1 MKPEHEPKKCHR
13 SLKLP
18 FNFLMSEPSASS
30 PQSLYDLLGGEPN
43 ATNKIREIVE
53 AFYDVMDSDEK
64 AKTIRLMHPEDLTSS
79 REKLFMFLCG
89 WTGGPQ
95 LYIERYGHPFL
106 RRRHLPFKIGEEE
119 RDQWIYCMT
128 KGMLN
133 LKMDEE
139 KIKALLNALYPIA
152 DFMRNQ

>member
-1 MKPEHEPKKCHR
+1 
-13 SLKLP
+13 
-18 FNFLMSEPSASS
+18 MSQPSASA
-30 PQSLYDLLGGEPN
+30 PQSLYDLLGGEPE
-43 ATNKIREIVE
+43 ATHKIREIVE

-79 REKLFMFLCG
+79 REKLFMFLTG

-95 LYIERYGHPFL
+95 LYSDRYGHPFL

-133 LKMDEE
+133 LKMEEE

>member
-1 MKPEHEPKKCHR
+1 
-13 SLKLP
+13 
-18 FNFLMSEPSASS
+18 MSQPSAST
-30 PQSLYDLLGGEPN
+30 PQTLYDLLGGEPE
-43 ATNKIREIVE
+43 ATLKIREIVE

-79 REKLFMFLCG
+79 REKLFMFLTG

-95 LYIERYGHPFL
+95 LYTDRYGHPFL

-128 KGMLN
+128 KGLLN
-133 LKMDEE
+133 LKMEEE

>member
-1 MKPEHEPKKCHR
+1 
-13 SLKLP
+13 
-18 FNFLMSEPSASS
+18 MSQPSASS
-30 PQSLYDLLGGEPN
+30 PQSLYDLLGGEPE
-43 ATNKIREIVE
+43 ATHKIQEIVE

-64 AKTIRLMHPEDLTSS
+64 AKTIRQMHPEDLTSS
-79 REKLFMFLCG
+79 REKLFMFLTG

-95 LYIERYGHPFL
+95 LYTDRYGHPFL

-133 LKMDEE
+133 LKMEEE

>member
-1 MKPEHEPKKCHR
+1 
-13 SLKLP
+13 
-18 FNFLMSEPSASS
+18 MSQPSAST
-30 PQSLYDLLGGEPN
+30 PQSLFDLLGAEPE
-43 ATNKIREIVE
+43 ATNQIRAIVE

-64 AKTIRLMHPEDLTSS
+64 AKAIRLMHPEDLTSS
-79 REKLFMFLCG
+79 REKLFMFLSG

-106 RRRHLPFKIGEEE
+106 RRRHLPFKIGEDE

-128 KGMLN
+128 KGLLN
-133 LKMDEE
+133 LKMEEE

>member
-1 MKPEHEPKKCHR
+1 
-13 SLKLP
+13 
-18 FNFLMSEPSASS
+18 MSQPSAST
-30 PQSLYDLLGGEPN
+30 PQSLYDLLGGEPE
-43 ATNKIREIVE
+43 ATNQIREIVE
-53 AFYDVMDSDEK
+53 AFYDVMEADEK
-64 AKTIRLMHPEDLTSS
+64 AKTIRQMHPADLTSS
-79 REKLFMFLCG
+79 REKLFMFLTG

-95 LYIERYGHPFL
+95 LYIERFGHPFL

-133 LKMDEE
+133 LKMEDQ

>member
-1 MKPEHEPKKCHR
+1 MER
-13 SLKLP
+13 
-18 FNFLMSEPSASS
+18 
-30 PQSLYDLLGGEPN
+30 
-43 ATNKIREIVE
+43 
-53 AFYDVMDSDEK
+53 DEK
-64 AKTIRLMHPEDLTSS
+64 AKTIRLMHPEDLSSS
-79 REKLFMFLCG
+79 REKLFMFLTG

-133 LKMDEE
+133 LKMDEA

>member
-1 MKPEHEPKKCHR
+1 
-13 SLKLP
+13 
-18 FNFLMSEPSASS
+18 MSQPSAST
-30 PQSLYDLLGGEPN
+30 PQSLFDLLGGEPE
-43 ATNKIREIVE
+43 ATNQIRAIVE

-79 REKLFMFLCG
+79 REKLFIFLTG

-133 LKMDEE
+133 LKMEEE

>member
-1 MKPEHEPKKCHR
+1 
-13 SLKLP
+13 
-18 FNFLMSEPSASS
+18 MSQPSAST
-30 PQSLYDLLGGEPN
+30 PQSLYDLLGGEPE
-43 ATNKIREIVE
+43 ATQKIREIVE
-53 AFYDVMDSDEK
+53 AFYDVMERDEK

-79 REKLFMFLCG
+79 REKLFMFLTG

-95 LYIERYGHPFL
+95 LYTDRYGHPFL
-106 RRRHLPFKIGEEE
+106 RRRHLPFKIGEKE

-128 KGMLN
+128 KGLLN
-133 LKMDEE
+133 LKMEEE

>member
-1 MKPEHEPKKCHR
+1 
-13 SLKLP
+13 
-18 FNFLMSEPSASS
+18 MSQSSAST
-30 PQSLYDLLGGEPN
+30 PQSLYDLLGGEPE
-43 ATNKIREIVE
+43 ATNQIREIVE

-79 REKLFMFLCG
+79 REKLFMFLTG

-133 LKMDEE
+133 LKMEE
-139 KIKALLNALYPIA
+139 VKIKALLNALYPIA

>member
-1 MKPEHEPKKCHR
+1 
-13 SLKLP
+13 
-18 FNFLMSEPSASS
+18 MSQPSAPT
-30 PQSLYDLLGGEPN
+30 PQSLYDLLGGEPE
-43 ATNKIREIVE
+43 ATNQIRAIVE
-53 AFYDVMDSDEK
+53 AFYDVMDTDEK

-79 REKLFMFLCG
+79 REKLFMFLSG

-128 KGMLN
+128 RGMLN
-133 LKMDEE
+133 LKMEEE
-139 KIKALLNALYPIA
+139 KIKALLSALYPIA

>member
-1 MKPEHEPKKCHR
+1 
-13 SLKLP
+13 
-18 FNFLMSEPSASS
+18 MSQPSAST
-30 PQSLYDLLGGEPN
+30 PQSLFDLLGSEPE
-43 ATNKIREIVE
+43 ATNQIRAIVE

-64 AKTIRLMHPEDLTSS
+64 AKPIRQMHPEDLTSS

-95 LYIERYGHPFL
+95 LYTERYGHPFL

-133 LKMDEE
+133 LKMEEE

>member
-1 MKPEHEPKKCHR
+1 
-13 SLKLP
+13 
-18 FNFLMSEPSASS
+18 MSQPSAPT
-30 PQSLYDLLGGEPN
+30 PQTLYDLLGGEPE
-43 ATNKIREIVE
+43 ATHKIREIVE

-95 LYIERYGHPFL
+95 LYTERYGHPFL

-133 LKMDEE
+133 LKMEEE

>member
-1 MKPEHEPKKCHR
+1 
-13 SLKLP
+13 
-18 FNFLMSEPSASS
+18 MSQPSAST
-30 PQSLYDLLGGEPN
+30 PQTLYDLLGGEPE
-43 ATNKIREIVE
+43 ATHKIREIVE

-64 AKTIRLMHPEDLTSS
+64 AKTIRLMHPEDLTPS
-79 REKLFMFLCG
+79 REKLFMFLTG

-128 KGMLN
+128 KGLLN
-133 LKMDEE
+133 LKMEEE

>member
-1 MKPEHEPKKCHR
+1 
-13 SLKLP
+13 
-18 FNFLMSEPSASS
+18 MSQPSAST
-30 PQSLYDLLGGEPN
+30 PQSLFDLLGGEPE
-43 ATNKIREIVE
+43 ATNQIREIVE
-53 AFYDVMDSDEK
+53 AFYDVMELDEK
-64 AKTIRLMHPEDLTSS
+64 AKTIRQMHPEDLTSS
-79 REKLFMFLCG
+79 REKLFMFLSG

-128 KGMLN
+128 KGLLN
-133 LKMDEE
+133 LKMEEE

>member
-1 MKPEHEPKKCHR
+1 
-13 SLKLP
+13 
-18 FNFLMSEPSASS
+18 MSQPTASN
-30 PQSLYDLLGGEPN
+30 PQSLFDLLGGEPE
-43 ATNKIREIVE
+43 ATNQIREIVE
-53 AFYDVMDSDEK
+53 AFYDVMEADEK
-64 AKTIRLMHPEDLTSS
+64 AKTIRQMHPEDLTSS
-79 REKLFMFLCG
+79 REKLFMFLTG

-119 RDQWIYCMT
+119 RDQWIYCIT

-133 LKMDEE
+133 LKMDDK

>member
-1 MKPEHEPKKCHR
+1 
-13 SLKLP
+13 
-18 FNFLMSEPSASS
+18 MSQPSAST
-30 PQSLYDLLGGEPN
+30 PQSLFDLLGGEPD
-43 ATNKIREIVE
+43 ATNQIRAIVE
-53 AFYDVMDSDEK
+53 AFYDVMDKDEK
-64 AKTIRLMHPEDLTSS
+64 AKKIRQMHPEDLTSS
-79 REKLFMFLCG
+79 REKLFMFLSG

-106 RRRHLPFKIGEEE
+106 RRRHLPFNIGEEE

-133 LKMDEE
+133 LKMEEE

>member
-1 MKPEHEPKKCHR
+1 
-13 SLKLP
+13 
-18 FNFLMSEPSASS
+18 MSQPSAPT
-30 PQSLYDLLGGEPN
+30 PQSLYDLLGGEPE
-43 ATNKIREIVE
+43 ATNQIRAIVE
-53 AFYDVMDSDEK
+53 AFYDVMDTDEK

-79 REKLFMFLCG
+79 REKLFMFLSG

-95 LYIERYGHPFL
+95 LDIERYGHPFL

-128 KGMLN
+128 RGMLN
-133 LKMDEE
+133 LKMEEE
-139 KIKALLNALYPIA
+139 KIKALLSALYPIA

>member
-1 MKPEHEPKKCHR
+1 
-13 SLKLP
+13 
-18 FNFLMSEPSASS
+18 MSQPSAST
-30 PQSLYDLLGGEPN
+30 PPTLYDLLGGEPE
-43 ATNKIREIVE
+43 ATHKIREIVE

-79 REKLFMFLCG
+79 REKLFMFLTG

-95 LYIERYGHPFL
+95 LYTERYGHPFL
-106 RRRHLPFKIGEEE
+106 RRRHLPFKIGEDE

-133 LKMDEE
+133 LKMEEE

>member
-1 MKPEHEPKKCHR
+1 
-13 SLKLP
+13 
-18 FNFLMSEPSASS
+18 MSETSAPT
-30 PQSLYDLLGGEPN
+30 PQSLYDLLGGEPE
-43 ATNKIREIVE
+43 ATNQIREIVE
-53 AFYDVMDSDEK
+53 AFYDVMERDEK
-64 AKTIRLMHPEDLTSS
+64 AKTIRQMHPEDLTSS
-79 REKLFMFLCG
+79 REKLFMFLTG

-95 LYIERYGHPFL
+95 LYTDRYGHPFL

-128 KGMLN
+128 KGLLN
-133 LKMDEE
+133 LKMEEE

>member
-1 MKPEHEPKKCHR
+1 
-13 SLKLP
+13 
-18 FNFLMSEPSASS
+18 MSQPSASS
-30 PQSLYDLLGGEPN
+30 PQSLYDLLGGEPE
-43 ATNKIREIVE
+43 ATHKIREIVE

-79 REKLFMFLCG
+79 REKLFMFLTG

-95 LYIERYGHPFL
+95 LYTERYGHPFL
-106 RRRHLPFKIGEEE
+106 RRRHLPFKIGEDE

-128 KGMLN
+128 KGLLN
-133 LKMDEE
+133 LKMEEE

>member
-1 MKPEHEPKKCHR
+1 
-13 SLKLP
+13 
-18 FNFLMSEPSASS
+18 MSQPPASS
-30 PQSLYDLLGGEPN
+30 PQSLFDLLGGEPE
-43 ATNKIREIVE
+43 ATKQIRAIVE
-53 AFYDVMDSDEK
+53 AFYDVMDSDDK
-64 AKTIRLMHPEDLTSS
+64 AKTIRHMHPEDLTSS

-95 LYIERYGHPFL
+95 LYTERYGHPFL

-128 KGMLN
+128 KGLFN
-133 LKMDEE
+133 LKMEEE
-139 KIKALLNALYPIA
+139 KIKALLNALYPIT

>member
-1 MKPEHEPKKCHR
+1 
-13 SLKLP
+13 
-18 FNFLMSEPSASS
+18 MSQPSASA
-30 PQSLYDLLGGEPN
+30 PQSLYDLLGGEPE
-43 ATNKIREIVE
+43 ATNQIRAIVE
-53 AFYDVMDSDEK
+53 AFYDVMETDEK
-64 AKTIRLMHPEDLTSS
+64 ARTIRQMHPEDLTSS
-79 REKLFMFLCG
+79 REKLFMFLTG

-133 LKMDEE
+133 LKMEEE

>member
-1 MKPEHEPKKCHR
+1 
-13 SLKLP
+13 
-18 FNFLMSEPSASS
+18 MSQPSAST
-30 PQSLYDLLGGEPN
+30 PQTLYDLLGGEPE
-43 ATNKIREIVE
+43 ATHKIREIVE

-79 REKLFMFLCG
+79 REKLFMFLSG
-89 WTGGPQ
+89 WMGGPQ

-106 RRRHLPFKIGEEE
+106 RRQHLPFKIGEEE

-128 KGMLN
+128 KGLLN
-133 LKMDEE
+133 LKMEE
-139 KIKALLNALYPIA
+139 GKIKALLNALYPIA

>member
-1 MKPEHEPKKCHR
+1 
-13 SLKLP
+13 
-18 FNFLMSEPSASS
+18 MSQPSASS
-30 PQSLYDLLGGEPN
+30 PQSLFDLLGGEPN
-43 ATNKIREIVE
+43 ATNQIRAIVE
-53 AFYDVMDSDEK
+53 AFYDVMDQDEK
-64 AKTIRLMHPEDLTSS
+64 AKTIRQMHPEDLTSS
-79 REKLFMFLCG
+79 REKLFMFLSG

-95 LYIERYGHPFL
+95 LYIEHYGHPFL
-106 RRRHLPFKIGEEE
+106 RRRHIPFKIGEGE

-133 LKMDEE
+133 LKMEEE

>member
-1 MKPEHEPKKCHR
+1 
-13 SLKLP
+13 
-18 FNFLMSEPSASS
+18 MSQPSAST
-30 PQSLYDLLGGEPN
+30 PQSLYDLLGGEPD
-43 ATNKIREIVE
+43 ALIQIREIVE

-64 AKTIRLMHPEDLTSS
+64 AKTIRQMHPEDLTSS
-79 REKLFMFLCG
+79 REKLFMFLTG

-106 RRRHLPFKIGEEE
+106 RRRHLPFKIGVDE

-128 KGMLN
+128 KGLLN
-133 LKMDEE
+133 LKMDEV

>member
-1 MKPEHEPKKCHR
+1 MKQELERKKFLL
-13 SLKLP
+13 SLKHP
-18 FNFLMSEPSASS
+18 FNFLMPQTPAST
-30 PQSLYDLLGGEPN
+30 PQSLYDLLGGEPY
-43 ATNKIREIVE
+43 ATYHIREIVE
-53 AFYDVMDSDEK
+53 AFYDVMDKDEK
-64 AKTIRLMHPEDLTSS
+64 AKTIRAMHDKDLTAA

-128 KGMLN
+128 KAMLN
-133 LKMDEE
+133 LKMDEV

>member
-1 MKPEHEPKKCHR
+1 
-13 SLKLP
+13 
-18 FNFLMSEPSASS
+18 MSQPSAST
-30 PQSLYDLLGGEPN
+30 PQTLYDLLGGEPE
-43 ATNKIREIVE
+43 ATHKIREIVE

-95 LYIERYGHPFL
+95 LYTERYGHPFL

-128 KGMLN
+128 KGLLN
-133 LKMDEE
+133 LKMEEE

>member
-1 MKPEHEPKKCHR
+1 
-13 SLKLP
+13 
-18 FNFLMSEPSASS
+18 MSQSSAST
-30 PQSLYDLLGGEPN
+30 PQSLYDLLGGEPE
-43 ATNKIREIVE
+43 ATDQIREIVE
-53 AFYDVMDSDEK
+53 AFYDVMEADEK
-64 AKTIRLMHPEDLTSS
+64 AKTIRQMHPEDLTSS
-79 REKLFMFLCG
+79 REKLFMFLTG

-133 LKMDEE
+133 LKMDEK

>member
-1 MKPEHEPKKCHR
+1 
-13 SLKLP
+13 
-18 FNFLMSEPSASS
+18 MSQPSAST
-30 PQSLYDLLGGEPN
+30 PQSLFDLLGGEPE
-43 ATNKIREIVE
+43 ATNQIRAIVE

-64 AKTIRLMHPEDLTSS
+64 AKTIRQMHPEDLTSS
-79 REKLFMFLCG
+79 REKLFMFLSG

-106 RRRHLPFKIGEEE
+106 RRQHLPFKIGEEE
-119 RDQWIYCMT
+119 RNQWIYCMT
-128 KGMLN
+128 KGLLN
-133 LKMDEE
+133 LKMEEE